1 MSISP
6 TTLLA
11 LQHAG
16 ESLDAAKKAFAQE
29 VQSNAERMVGIVSS
43 EPFGTEADRAYAQLR
58 AIARLAHELQAMEEQ
73 LKTMYRAAA
82 EMIVPETPVL
92 EALSDR
98 RRRSR
103 IHQNEPRHEG
113 AEDAIVKP
121 APQRPAHEAKT
132 KQKMAKTSPSSSQ
145 HLSPNDEK
153 VLKHLKKVL
162 DRRSWK
168 SLTQVSIA
176 QGAGIPVGSVGL
188 AMHRL
193 LAGEVV
199 REGSK
204 GSYRLA

>member
-6 TTLLA
+6 TTLLS

-16 ESLDAAKKAFAQE
+16 ESLDAAKQAFAQE
-29 VQSNAERMVGIVSS
+29 VQSNAECMVGIVSS

-82 EMIVPETPVL
+82 EMTVPETPVL
-92 EALSDR
+92 VALSDR
-98 RRRSR
+98 GRRSR

-113 AEDAIVKP
+113 AEDVIVKP
-121 APQRPAHEAKT
+121 APQRPAHKAKT
-132 KQKMAKTSPSSSQ
+132 KRKAVKAATSSPQ
-145 HLSPNDEK
+145 HLSTNDEK
-153 VLKHLKKVL
+153 VLQHLRKVL

-168 SLTQVSIA
+168 PLTQASIA
-176 QGAGIPVGSVGL
+176 QGAGIPAGSVGL
-188 AMHRL
+188 AIRRL
-193 LAGEVV
+193 VAGGAV